1 MTLHSAIYE
10 GHVRH
15 RRKEPRRHEF
25 SIPIY
30 LTYLDLSE
38 LDSAFAKR
46 WFWSARFPA
55 ISWFRRT
62 DYMGDPH
69 TPLDSAV
76 RDEAERLTG
85 ERPIGPIRVLTNLRT
100 WFFNFNPVTF
110 YYCFNADGSRI
121 HTILAQITNTPWN
134 ERHTYA
140 LRAGD
145 NADATAEEH
154 LTPSR
159 AFEFAKQF
167 HVSPFMPMQQRYR
180 WRFSTP
186 GESLFVHMDNI
197 PAEVTDNPSTPS
209 PQHHQQRPI
218 FDATLTLARRELS
231 ASTCARVLLR
241 YPAITLLVILGIYW
255 HAFRL
260 WLKRVPF
267 HPHPRSNTLADAHRP
282 APGTTP

>member
-25 SIPIY
+25 CIPIY
-30 LTYLDLSE
+30 MTYLDLSE
-38 LDSAFAKR
+38 LDRAFSHR

-55 ISWFRRT
+55 ISWFRRK
-62 DYMGDPH
+62 DYLGDPH
-69 TPLDSAV
+69 KPLDAAV

-85 ERPIGPIRVLTNLRT
+85 ERPTGPIRILTNLRT

-110 YYCFNADGSRI
+110 YYCFDADGSRL

-140 LRAGD
+140 LRTDINTDDDG
-145 NADATAEEH
+145 H
-154 LTPSR
+154 LKPTR
-159 AFEFAKQF
+159 AFEVAKQF

-186 GESLFVHMDNI
+186 TDSLFVHMDNI
-197 PAEVTDNPSTPS
+197 PAEGSDNPSTPS
-209 PQHHQQRPI
+209 PQHQPQHPI
-218 FDATLTLARRELS
+218 FDATLTLTRRELS
-231 ASTCARVLLR
+231 ASTCASVLLR

-267 HPHPRSNTLADAHRP
+267 HPHPRSNSSTLADAQRH
-282 APGTTP
+282 APGAMP